1 MMTILGGV
9 MLKELWSTTKLNVLL
24 TCLPIIF
31 RLKTQYTDGHLTI
44 EQFWKEQTRKYTTEV
59 NLTSPGL
66 TWDCKSFKM
75 HIPYNYVC

>member
-44 EQFWKEQTRKYTTEV
+44 EQFWKE
-59 NLTSPGL
+59 
-66 TWDCKSFKM
+66 
-75 HIPYNYVC
+75 